1 MNATAEP
8 TPKVVSE
15 REWREAL
22 DAMLTKE
29 KALTRTRD
37 ALAAER
43 RRLPMTK
50 IERSYLFDGAD
61 GQVSLLDLSNGQP
74 QLLLYHFMF
83 APGVHGWPS
92 AGCTGCSMFVDNIGQ
107 FAVTHLGARG
117 VSFALV
123 SLAPFASV
131 EAYRKRMSGRTA
143 GSHQRTTLSM
153 SIWG

>member
-1 MNATAEP
+1 MSVTMKTMNLPPIVSAEEWA
-8 TPKVVSE
+8 VA
-15 REWREAL
+15 REKL
-22 DAMLTKE
+22 LVKE
-29 KALTRTRD
+29 KAATRAHD

-43 RRLPMTK
+43 CRLPMVLIDK
-50 IERSYLFDGAD
+50 KYHFDGPNGRA
-61 GQVSLLDLSNGQP
+61 SLLDLFNGQP

-92 AGCTGCSMFVDNIGQ
+92 AGCPGCSMFVDNIGQ

-131 EAYRKRMSGRTA
+131 EAYRKRMSWPHRWV
-143 GSHQRTTLSM
+143 SS
-153 SIWG
+153 